1 MKYYSALNIFRF
13 SWDQVTSAYWSR
25 YPNPFSKH
33 VLSEDVVEREVKD
46 GCLWSKRLITKT
58 NKLPKW
64 GERFV
69 PGSKSACIVE
79 ESVVDPVKKTL
90 TTYTRNINLTRIMV
104 VVEKCV
110 YRPSKDDRHATECTK
125 EAWVDSSIYGFSRA
139 IQAFGVDRFRKNA
152 TRATKGLEYILL
164 KTYEPESLPEH
175 MTLLGNI
182 NKELKDKAQKQAAR
196 TLSKGAVI
204 AN

>member
-1 MKYYSALNIFRF
+1 MILLSYLFSCVVQNTLFYPKYYLFVYII
-13 SWDQVTSAYWSR
+13 Y
-25 YPNPFSKH
+25 SKH

-46 GCLWSKRLITKT
+46 GCLWSRRLITKT

-104 VVEKCV
+104 
-110 YRPSKDDRHATECTK
+110 
-125 EAWVDSSIYGFSRA
+125 
-139 IQAFGVDRFRKNA
+139 
-152 TRATKGLEYILL
+152 
-164 KTYEPESLPEH
+164 
-175 MTLLGNI
+175 TLFY
-182 NKELKDKAQKQAAR
+182 
-196 TLSKGAVI
+196 
-204 AN
+204 